1 MKQSRSI
8 NFVSH
13 IILVFYALLVIY
25 PLFFVISSSF
35 KNNSEIFDDPWGM
48 PMSFSFDNYIEAMSN
63 SHIDSY
69 FINSLYISSISTFAT
84 ILLSTTI
91 AYAVT
96 RMKFHTLSK
105 GVYSLLLLS
114 LLIPPAS
121 LLIPLYKMINDFGI
135 YDTPLALIIPYSA
148 FGIPLTVFVIAAFLK
163 SIPLELEEAGVMDGL
178 NTYGL
183 LFRIVIPLTLPTL
196 VTVFILNFIGNWNEF
211 VMANLF
217 ISNEASRTLPVAV
230 KSFVDQYNM
239 NYGALTAAI
248 TISIIPVILIYS
260 FLQKKIIEGVTAG
273 SVKG

>member
-1 MKQSRSI
+1 MKQSRSV

-13 IILVFYALLVIY
+13 IVLVIYALLVIY

-69 FINSLYISSISTFAT
+69 FINSLYISTISTFAT